1 MLPVTHR
8 KIHSWQLGDEAVP
21 SLDQLMGAFDVA
33 FSANDWAAINRLND
47 YTRPCIEAAAIPS
60 QATSLAAGDRS
71 KTAVIEYEYQLRQ
84 LLSTYQALQQQCIL
98 ERDSVAERLKAAQS
112 ARAVSD
118 QYLQNAKL

>member
-8 KIHSWQLGDEAVP
+8 KVHSWQLGDEAVP

-47 YTRPCIEAAAIPS
+47 YTRPCIEAAAIAS

-71 KTAVIEYEYQLRQ
+71 KTAVMQYEYQLRQ

>member
-1 MLPVTHR
+1 MLSSTNS

-21 SLDQLMGAFDVA
+21 SLEQLMAAFDDA

-47 YTRPCIEAAAIPS
+47 YTRPCVEAAAIAS

-71 KTAVIEYEYQLRQ
+71 KTAVMQYELQLRQ
-84 LLSTYQALQQQCIL
+84 LLETYQAIQQQCL
-98 ERDSVAERLKAAQS
+98 VERDAVAEKLKAAQS

-118 QYLQNAKL
+118 QYLQHAKL

>member
-1 MLPVTHR
+1 MLSSTNS

-21 SLDQLMGAFDVA
+21 SLEQLMAAFDGA

-47 YTRPCIEAAAIPS
+47 YTRPCVEAAAIAS

-71 KTAVIEYEYQLRQ
+71 KTAVMQYELQLRQ
-84 LLSTYQALQQQCIL
+84 LLETYQAIQQQCL
-98 ERDSVAERLKAAQS
+98 VERDAVADKLKAAQS

-118 QYLQNAKL
+118 QYLQHAKL

>member
-21 SLDQLMGAFDVA
+21 SLEQLIAAFDDA
-33 FSANDWAAINRLND
+33 FLASDWAAINRLND
-47 YTRPCIEAAAIPS
+47 YTRPCVEAAAIAS

-71 KTAVIEYEYQLRQ
+71 KTAVMHYESQLRQ

-98 ERDSVAERLKAAQS
+98 KRDSIAEKLKAAQS

-118 QYLQNAKL
+118 HYLQHAKL

>member
-8 KIHSWQLGDEAVP
+8 KVHSWQLGDEAVP

-47 YTRPCIEAAAIPS
+47 YTRPCIEAAAIAS

>member
-8 KIHSWQLGDEAVP
+8 KVHSWLLGDVAVP

-47 YTRPCIEAAAIPS
+47 YTRPCIEAAAIAS

-71 KTAVIEYEYQLRQ
+71 KTAVMQYEYQLRQ

>member
-1 MLPVTHR
+1 
-8 KIHSWQLGDEAVP
+8 
-21 SLDQLMGAFDVA
+21 MGAFDVA

-47 YTRPCIEAAAIPS
+47 YTRPCIEAAAIAS